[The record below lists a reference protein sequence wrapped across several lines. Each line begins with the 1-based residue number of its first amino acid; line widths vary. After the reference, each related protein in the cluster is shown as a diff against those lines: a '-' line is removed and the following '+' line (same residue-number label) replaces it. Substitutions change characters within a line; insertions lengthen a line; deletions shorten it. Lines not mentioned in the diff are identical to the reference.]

1 MKILRL
7 NKFNLSISFLILV
20 VIVTSLFPHK
30 KLIWNSTG
38 SLPKGLYYLTS
49 KRHIDCGD
57 IVYFPVPDN
66 VKHLVFIER
75 RWLPEFANLLKE
87 VMAVEGD
94 YVCENSNALQVKNLI
109 GPVSPVDSSG
119 RHLPQFVYCGLLKKD
134 QLFVGDLPNWRSF
147 DSRYFGPVNVKN
159 IKGVAIP
166 IWTF

>member
-7 NKFNLSISFLILV
+7 NKFNLSIAFFLLI
-20 VIVTSLFPHK
+20 VIATSLFPHK

-66 VKHLVFIER
+66 VKRLVFIER

-94 YVCENSNALQVKNLI
+94 YICENQTALQVREMI
-109 GPVSPVDSSG
+109 GPVSPVDSYG
-119 RHLPQFVYCGLLKKD
+119 RPLPRFVYCGPLKKD
-134 QLFVGDLPNWRSF
+134 QLFVGDLLNWRSF
-147 DSRYFGPVNVKN
+147 DSRYFGPVNVKDV
-159 IKGVAIP
+159 KGVAIP